1 MPVAYYVNVTLH
13 ILAAML
19 WLGGMFFLGIVG
31 APVLRRV
38 EPPALRQQLFD
49 GLGRRFRR
57 VGWITVGVSVV
68 TGVINLWYRGWLHWD
83 GVLGS
88 AGFWRTTTGTALGA
102 KLAFVALMLAVEAY
116 HDFAIGPRAGQVEP
130 GSIESVRLRRQAS
143 WLARMAAL
151 SGLGIVIAAVFLPR
165 GG

>member
-1 MPVAYYVNVTLH
+1 MPVVYYVNVTLH

-49 GLGRRFRR
+49 GLGRRFRT
-57 VGWITVGVSVV
+57 VGWITIVMSIV
-68 TGVINLWYRGWLHWD
+68 TGIINLHYRGWLHWA
-83 GVLGS
+83 GVMGS
-88 AGFWRTTTGTALGA
+88 ADFWRTTTGTALGA
-102 KLAFVALMLAVEAY
+102 KLAFVVLMLGVEAY
-116 HDFAIGPRAGQVEP
+116 HDFVIGPRAGRAEP
-130 GSIESVRLRRQAS
+130 GSVESVRVRRQAS
-143 WLARMAAL
+143 WLARMAVL
-151 SGLGIVIAAVFLPR
+151 FGVGLVVAATFLPR